1 VYVKLVRNLISELIG
16 GRVIHSATVRRIDPE
31 IDPVIDSD
39 RSALSFGRLDP
50 PSGSTRS
57 ISGFSVELCRRVE
70 ITTVCSKKSDAKIE
84 IIITATNLTII
95 KYPLSSLNYHL
106 SGANV
111 ANFNKIHCTVFEQ
124 QLFKKWSSK
133 TEVSNMEKLPYQFV
147 RNITSYGLCSEVV
160 TICTDIC
167 MSLVQTVRSL
177 LLTDFLSADPVAAS
191 ICRRSRSSAEQDQ
204 SLSGNSSNNFL
215 AL

>member
-1 VYVKLVRNLISELIG
+1 MNN
-16 GRVIHSATVRRIDPE
+16 
-31 IDPVIDSD
+31 
-39 RSALSFGRLDP
+39 
-50 PSGSTRS
+50 
-57 ISGFSVELCRRVE
+57 
-70 ITTVCSKKSDAKIE
+70 TVCSKKSDAKIE
-84 IIITATNLTII
+84 IIITAPNLIRI

-106 SGANV
+106 SGANI

-124 QLFKKWSSK
+124 QLFKKRSSK
-133 TEVSNMEKLPYQFV
+133 TEVSNTEKSPYQFV
-147 RNITSYGLCSEVV
+147 RNTTSYSFVLKVV

-167 MSLVQTVRSL
+167 MSLVQTVHSR

-191 ICRRSRSSAEQDQ
+191 ICRRSLSTAEQDQ